1 MRLYFLRHGIAE
13 DADLTSLSDF
23 SRILTQKGEQRTK
36 ATAEAL
42 RNINLKVTRLYCSPL
57 VRARQTADIVGEVL
71 NIPVTERDELGPG
84 FSLETV
90 AELIQDFNDD
100 DSIMF
105 VGHEPDFSSTITR
118 CIGGGD
124 VVMKKGSLAR
134 VDVISRTPLQ
144 GALVWLLPAK
154 IFSP

>member
-23 SRILTQKGEQRTK
+23 SRILTPKGEQRTK

-42 RNINLKVTRLYCSPL
+42 KAINLKLTRLYSSPL
-57 VRARQTADIVGEVL
+57 VRARQTADMIGEAL
-71 NIPVTERDELGPG
+71 SLPVTERDELGPG
-84 FSLETV
+84 FSLEAV

-105 VGHEPDFSSTITR
+105 VGHEPDFSSTIMR

-134 VDVISRTPLQ
+134 IDVISREPLQ
-144 GALVWLLPAK
+144 GTLVWLLPAK